1 MDYCKAQVSQLWL
14 DTKEMILWY
23 YDDSYD
29 II

>member
-14 DTKEMILWY
+14 DTEEMILWY